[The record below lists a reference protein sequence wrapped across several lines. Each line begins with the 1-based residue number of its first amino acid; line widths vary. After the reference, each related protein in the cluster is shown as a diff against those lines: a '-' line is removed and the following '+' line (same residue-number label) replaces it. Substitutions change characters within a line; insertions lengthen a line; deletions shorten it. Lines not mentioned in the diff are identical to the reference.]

1 MQHLVKP
8 VVSLSP
14 LQSLVHRL
22 QQKVHQLNPLG
33 LLRSLQKVALLPP
46 LERLPVQL
54 EAYLV
59 RNLLRTLLARRVLV
73 P

>member
-1 MQHLVKP
+1 MQHLAKP
-8 VVSLSP
+8 VVSLSQ

-22 QQKVHQLNPLG
+22 QQKVLQLNPLG
-33 LLRSLQKVALLPP
+33 LLRSLQRVALLPP